1 MSEMAFQSR
10 EEQDRHQLYAE
21 IAALRAQV
29 AELKLEHGCT
39 GCDSPLP
46 ILCRECYRKD
56 MEETR
61 QRAEQAEAKLAA
73 VVEALSA
80 LLNDTQHS
88 EHACGDPD
96 CPVDFARAAL
106 AAARDQPTEDKG
118 EKADD

>member
-21 IAALRAQV
+21 IDALRAQV

-73 VVEALSA
+73 VVEDLKWIAGA
-80 LLNDTQHS
+80 YAGT
-88 EHACGDPD
+88 AAG
-96 CPVDFARAAL
+96 DFAARSL
-106 AAARDQPTEDKG
+106 APARRENINVLDTIR
-118 EKADD
+118 